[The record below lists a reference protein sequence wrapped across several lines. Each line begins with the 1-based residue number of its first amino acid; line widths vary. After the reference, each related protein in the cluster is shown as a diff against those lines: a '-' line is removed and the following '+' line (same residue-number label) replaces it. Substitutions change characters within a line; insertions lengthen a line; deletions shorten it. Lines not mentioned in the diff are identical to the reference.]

1 MEEDRDNFLKL
12 MDSYKLP
19 KDTDEDKKKKNIRR

>member
-1 MEEDRDNFLKL
+1 MEEDRENFLKL

-19 KDTDEDKKKKNIRR
+19 KDTEEEKKRENWL